1 MATCGGNGT
10 VLCVVMTFPP
20 KRSKFNIIPRR
31 VVPSQDV
38 AARVFRYNIPIGI
51 VNVRVG
57 YFVLHQIC
65 NREAMRLPLF
75 DWHLVGRQNV

>member
-1 MATCGGNGT
+1 M
-10 VLCVVMTFPP
+10 
-20 KRSKFNIIPRR
+20 
-31 VVPSQDV
+31 
-38 AARVFRYNIPIGI
+38 FRYNIPIGI

-75 DWHLVGRQNV
+75 DWHLVGRQNVKGVAAYINSEDEGMNE